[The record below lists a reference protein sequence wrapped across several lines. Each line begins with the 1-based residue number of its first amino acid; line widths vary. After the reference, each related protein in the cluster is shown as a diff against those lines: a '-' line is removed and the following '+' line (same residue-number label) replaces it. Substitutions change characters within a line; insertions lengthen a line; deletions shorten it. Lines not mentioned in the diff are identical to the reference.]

1 MMQRGRFDKS
11 GEQNSFRYRPRCSA
25 AFHSS
30 LRHLCHRLR
39 FARRDVM
46 RESVGNWPGA
56 HSWARKSGR
65 QSLRKHLSG
74 IAPAAA
80 PHPMCRRVVALR
92 SEVRF
97 SNLHVNVAVKN
108 SAKVVESFLE
118 EPLAYSRLTLL
129 PPTSGR
135 HVI

>member
-92 SEVRF
+92 LEVRF
-97 SNLHVNVAVKN
+97 SKLQLNWLLRYSEMS
-108 SAKVVESFLE
+108 SARIAGAKGDCARVRAAATYVES
-118 EPLAYSRLTLL
+118 A
-129 PPTSGR
+129 
-135 HVI
+135 